1 MAVRKTLN
9 EKIEAAQA
17 EITQRENHLKELRA
31 KQKEQERKDR
41 NHRLCKRMGLFEKL
55 MPDTI
60 ALTDEQFQTFLEKA
74 VANDYGRRMLSNIAS
89 QGTANKPT
97 ETATQQANNNSSKS
111 AEQAPPNILPTSAK
125 PTTAASNG
133 GTSTFPSGSGTTRQG
148 G

>member
-17 EITQRENHLKELRA
+17 EIIQKENHLKELRT
-31 KQKEQERKDR
+31 KQKVQERKDR

-60 ALTDEQFQTFLEKA
+60 SLTDEQFQTFLEKA
-74 VANDYGRRMLSNIAS
+74 VANDYGRRMLSSIAA
-89 QGTANKPT
+89 QGMANKTTDSAP
-97 ETATQQANNNSSKS
+97 QQANSSSSKS
-111 AEQAPPNILPTSAK
+111 AEQAPINNLPTA
-125 PTTAASNG
+125 AASNG
-133 GTSTFPSGSGTTRQG
+133 GTAASQSGSSTARQG

>member
-31 KQKEQERKDR
+31 KQKVQERKDR

-74 VANDYGRRMLSNIAS
+74 VANDYGRRMLSSI
-89 QGTANKPT
+89 
-97 ETATQQANNNSSKS
+97 ATQGATNKSIDSSPQQTNSNSSKS
-111 AEQAPPNILPTSAK
+111 EEQVPTNNLPAATK
-125 PTTAASNG
+125 PTTTASNG
-133 GTSTFPSGSGTTRQG
+133 GTAASPSGNGTVRQG